1 MPFDMTTTKS
11 VSLGSDS
18 YVQRFID
25 TGDSK
30 EETAPNI
37 PVAKIGSLT
46 GRTDAD
52 TGVATMNS
60 GHGFATSDKLDVFWV
75 GGSRRN
81 MTATV
86 AVNAVTIDGGAGD
99 DLPSTSTALTVMKPV
114 EVPFDVDGDEAVGLA
129 VFSPY
134 AGYVAFFDDA
144 GTPALIVAYQL
155 DAGEGKSWSADSGET
170 NPLAGKIV
178 TLVKFS
184 HGDSANE
191 RTMKAAAVF
200 N

>member
-11 VSLGSDS
+11 VSVGTDS

-30 EETAPNI
+30 EETAPDI
-37 PVAKIGSLT
+37 AVAKVGQLT
-46 GRTDAD
+46 TRTDAD
-52 TGVATMNS
+52 TGVVTMVG
-60 GHGFATSDKLDVFWV
+60 GHGFATSDKLDIFWA

-86 AVNAVTIDGGAGD
+86 AVNAVTLDGGSGT
-99 DLPSTSTALTVMKPV
+99 DLPANLTAVTVMKPV
-114 EVPFDVDGDEAVGLA
+114 EVAFDVDGDDVVGLA
-129 VFSPY
+129 VYSPY

-155 DAGEGKSWSADSGET
+155 DAGEGKSWSNDSGET
-170 NPLAGKIV
+170 NPLAAKIV
-178 TLVKFS
+178 TLAKFS
-184 HGDSANE
+184 HGDSANV